1 MICGK
6 MKRVFIWRRKMNH
19 EIESYVGELRE
30 LRRKA
35 KILHDNEK
43 FIRDRIQ
50 WLDSDIRMGVNSD
63 FEKQSKRQMKE
74 FLESLLPNE
83 NKTFRVSGVPYEVE
97 FE

>member
-1 MICGK
+1 
-6 MKRVFIWRRKMNH
+6 MNH

-63 FEKQSKRQMKE
+63 FEKQQKREMKE
-74 FLESLLPNE
+74 FLESLLPSTG
-83 NKTFRVSGVPYEVE
+83 KKIRVSGIPYEVD
-97 FE
+97 FQ